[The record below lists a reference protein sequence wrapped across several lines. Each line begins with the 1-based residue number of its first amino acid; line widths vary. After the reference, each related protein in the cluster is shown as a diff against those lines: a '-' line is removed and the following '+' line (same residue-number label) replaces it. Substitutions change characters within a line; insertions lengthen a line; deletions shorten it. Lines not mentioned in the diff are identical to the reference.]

1 MGLIDKVFVLHHKD
15 LLDRK
20 DLIEYR
26 LKEESVDYE
35 IIQEFHPNDINYEDY
50 TPKEQ
55 NFPNIVITHPY
66 GTYENFFK
74 KITISELSLYLKH
87 KYCFEKQIEEG
98 YETILILEDDAKIP
112 YNFLTILNNQLTELD
127 EKNGDVLMMGE
138 CFNFKSKVNN
148 GSYIDYDELNRT
160 RCTHAI
166 LYKLNATKKIYPHI
180 NNITLPIDF
189 KLNEIFQLEQIK
201 VFWSKESIEQNN
213 IFESRIDKV

>member
-1 MGLIDKVFVLHHKD
+1 MELIDKVFVLHHKD

-50 TPKEQ
+50 TPKEP
-55 NFPNIVITHPY
+55 NFPNITITHPY
-66 GTYENFFK
+66 GVYENFFK

-112 YNFLTILNNQLTELD
+112 YNFLTTLNNQLTELD

-138 CFNFKSKVNN
+138 CFNFKSKINN
-148 GSYIDYDELNRT
+148 GKYIDYDELNRT

-201 VFWSKESIEQNN
+201 VFWTKESIEQNN
-213 IFESRIDKV
+213 IFDSKIDKI